1 MSMTRMRDENIRK
14 ALSAAGK
21 TARQQLRLAPYPIA
35 QLLSELLVHRMM
47 RTAAYT
53 LNTLNRRISLEG
65 EPAKGMDTSVLQ
77 GMRGRGEASTATT
90 SNSAKPQKPNM
101 LHQRALASSCH
112 RKRCAASPHSR
123 DRQHPV
129 STRSALVVPDAVGTE
144 EDQRE
149 GSWRG
154 VSGQEAE
161 RAMNGR

>member
-1 MSMTRMRDENIRK
+1 MTRMRDENIRK

-77 GMRGRGEASTATT
+77 GMRGWGEASTAAM
-90 SNSAKPQKPNM
+90 SNSAKSQKPNM
-101 LHQRALASSCH
+101 LHQRPWLRTVIGSAVQH
-112 RKRCAASPHSR
+112 PPHSR